1 MGVKMHKCE
10 ADVLRGGGQI
20 RDVGYVSGCNRRG
33 TIEVGGKWYCWQ
45 HNPIEVERRR
55 KESEERA
62 EMKWRSDMRAKQKCL
77 ELLRGGK

>member
-45 HNPIEVERRR
+45 HNPIEVE
-55 KESEERA
+55 
-62 EMKWRSDMRAKQKCL
+62 KWRSDMRAKQKCL